1 MWNWASPEV
10 RYVDAVD
17 HDDNDAG
24 VIILIYCVIS
34 LNWASSEVIYVRW
47 HIVMLLIMTIHAFPR
62 TYCVISLN
70 WASPEVKDTLFKHLK
85 MSNV

>member
-1 MWNWASPEV
+1 M
-10 RYVDAVD
+10 YDAVD

-34 LNWASSEVIYVRW
+34 LNWAS
-47 HIVMLLIMTIHAFPR
+47 
-62 TYCVISLN
+62 
-70 WASPEVKDTLFKHLK
+70 PEVKDTFFKHLK